1 MNDLPELRDRQREIV
16 ASLQMKLIHCP
27 HTDAA
32 LTLSY
37 AIQGLRDLELA
48 IAELELDQ
56 APPEPSHSIRTF
68 D

>member
-1 MNDLPELRDRQREIV
+1 
-16 ASLQMKLIHCP
+16 MKLIHCP